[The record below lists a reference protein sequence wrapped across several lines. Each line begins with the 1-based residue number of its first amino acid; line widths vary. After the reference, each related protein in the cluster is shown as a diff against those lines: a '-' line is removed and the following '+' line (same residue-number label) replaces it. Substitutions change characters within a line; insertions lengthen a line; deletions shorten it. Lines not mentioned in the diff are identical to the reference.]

1 MERKIVFGV
10 GGLLLAIPL
19 LLGSCT
25 GIPKDVYDSVIEERD
40 LARREASAL
49 QSQLDAARATIDTLR
64 SDLKTLQE
72 RLNTLIP
79 KSELKLTLN
88 NIYYEKHHYEDITTE
103 GLVVE
108 LTLENKGREQIEI
121 CKSYLQDAKG
131 TTYIA
136 LLLPNRYGRV
146 EGGRECCNGISKI
159 IKIGA
164 GEKTDGYFVV
174 YEHVPRDVTGL
185 KVTIETNE
193 IDTSLAVLLLPD
205 ASLIRVLEVFETSAN
220 P

>member
-1 MERKIVFGV
+1 MERKIVLGV

-25 GIPKDVYDSVIEERD
+25 GMPKDVYDSAIEERD
-40 LARREASAL
+40 LARREASTL
-49 QSQLDAARATIDTLR
+49 QNQLDAAQATIDTLR
-64 SDLKTLQE
+64 NDLKTLQE
-72 RLNTLIP
+72 RLNTLMP

-88 NIYYEKHHYEDITTE
+88 DVYYEKHHYEDMTSE
-103 GLVVE
+103 VLVVE
-108 LTLENKGREQIEI
+108 LTLENKEREQIEI
-121 CKSYLQDAKG
+121 CKSCLQDAEG

-136 LLLPNRYGRV
+136 LLLPTRSGMV
-146 EGGRECCNGISKI
+146 EGGRECCTGMSRIM
-159 IKIGA
+159 KIGA
-164 GEKTDGYFVV
+164 GEKTDGYLVV
-174 YEHVPRDVTGL
+174 YEHVPRDANGL

-193 IDTSLAVLLLPD
+193 NGTSLAVLLLPG